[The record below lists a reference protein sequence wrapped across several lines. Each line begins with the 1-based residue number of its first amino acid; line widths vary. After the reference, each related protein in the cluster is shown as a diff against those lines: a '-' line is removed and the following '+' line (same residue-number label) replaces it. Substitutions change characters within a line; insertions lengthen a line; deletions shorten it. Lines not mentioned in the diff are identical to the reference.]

1 MPKLFCSN
9 FCLSVTIIS
18 HKRIHNFPRHSVSL
32 LLLSACY
39 RWRNYWK
46 IERELRIESLYMVL
60 HAEIEPNP
68 SHLTEV
74 YIWGVLYAGKRKRT
88 RKLGLLLC
96 RDPECSWEVRVV
108 FQTERANEAMKG
120 EGPAFPLQ
128 QWHNN
133 FANLEFLFYPARAAI
148 EEFAYFYVME
158 RPKYMVDCLRKTPAI
173 CWADSECAG

>member
-96 RDPECSWEVRVV
+96 RDRSQWGGVLFCNRKSVTVGWPWSFTVLTPGLLSTSLIQWSVLLLSGCHASAAV
-108 FQTERANEAMKG
+108 F
-120 EGPAFPLQ
+120 
-128 QWHNN
+128 
-133 FANLEFLFYPARAAI
+133 FL
-148 EEFAYFYVME
+148 
-158 RPKYMVDCLRKTPAI
+158 T
-173 CWADSECAG
+173 W

>member
-1 MPKLFCSN
+1 
-9 FCLSVTIIS
+9 
-18 HKRIHNFPRHSVSL
+18 
-32 LLLSACY
+32 
-39 RWRNYWK
+39 
-46 IERELRIESLYMVL
+46 MVL

-128 QWHNN
+128 Q
-133 FANLEFLFYPARAAI
+133 
-148 EEFAYFYVME
+148 
-158 RPKYMVDCLRKTPAI
+158 
-173 CWADSECAG
+173 